1 MMKKIFLL
9 VWLGLSATAALA
21 FSFSDEENKQKDAEK
36 AAAAKHRANASIA
49 PACQAALQNKTIM
62 VVVGERT
69 ARGMN
74 SEQSAYSAHFEA
86 IDRRLKRIGLKT
98 ITQAE
103 MKAKI
108 AQAEIDAYLN
118 NDMDAALNASKTMGT
133 DFILKGVISSRSA
146 INPVLRIPEVYI
158 SMRFTLNGADG
169 KTYSEAGASAESYSG
184 TNTGGMA
191 LTLINEQADGV
202 VARLARDYCTA
213 AGISGSRKKK

>member
-1 MMKKIFLL
+1 MKKFLTFAL
-9 VWLGLSATAALA
+9 LGVFVSHAAA
-21 FSFSDEENKQKDAEK
+21 FSFSEEENKQRESSRTSAARQR
-36 AAAAKHRANASIA
+36 AAAHIN
-49 PACQAALQNKTIM
+49 PACQEALRGKTIM

-69 ARGMN
+69 AKGM
-74 SEQSAYSAHFEA
+74 SGDQSSYSSHFQA
-86 IDRRLKRIGLKT
+86 IDRRLKRLGLNT

-118 NDMDAALNASKTMGT
+118 NDMDAALNASKKMGT
-133 DFILKGVISSRSA
+133 HFILKGVISSRSA

-158 SMRFTLNGADG
+158 SMHFTLNGADG
-169 KTYSEAGASAESYSG
+169 RVYSEASASAESYSG

-202 VARLARDYCTA
+202 VARLSRDYCSA
-213 AGISGSRKKK
+213 IGIGNNRKAK